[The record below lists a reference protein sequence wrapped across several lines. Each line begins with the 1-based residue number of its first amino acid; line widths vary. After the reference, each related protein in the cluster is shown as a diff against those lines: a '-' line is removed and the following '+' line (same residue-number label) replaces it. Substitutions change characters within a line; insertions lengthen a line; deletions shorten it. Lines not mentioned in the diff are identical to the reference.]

1 MLTEQDMTNLPA
13 PHSGPAVNSDSTIWE
28 LLGPVF
34 AEHATVPAVRADD
47 ATLDYAQLTVAVDS
61 QAARLRASG
70 VVEGDV
76 VALALPR
83 SAAEIVAVLGVL
95 RAGAVYTAI
104 DHTAPDA
111 RVAAMLS
118 RVKPRAVIGHAG
130 SGGGA
135 ERISLLAPGGCRRVD
150 PHHPSEQPQ
159 PFTATVDLT
168 PDSPAYIAFTSG
180 STGVPK
186 AVRIPQRAVVRLAR
200 GASYLLCGPAERF
213 LRLAPLAFDA
223 STLEIFCPL
232 ATGTAVDVFPDGPVA
247 PIELASFLNDRAVTV
262 AWLTAGLFRLVADEA
277 PHAFSRLRQL
287 VTGGD
292 VVPADHVRRM
302 LVAHPGL
309 RITNGYGPTENTT
322 FSCTHSVLSAVEVED
337 PLPIGHP
344 VAGTTVLILDA
355 DGRLASAGEPGELHV
370 GGSGLALDYH
380 NDPET
385 TARAF
390 ITCPG
395 SSERYYRTGDL
406 VSRDERGRLH
416 FLGRNDRQVKVRGFR
431 VELGEIEAC
440 LRTHAAVQDAVAV
453 VQTDSSGRK
462 HMVSAVTSASGQELE
477 EDLRAYLRARLPAA
491 MIPGRFVVVR
501 TFPVTANGKVDTQN
515 LFAGSE
521 PTGGADAVVVS
532 GVVPD
537 ATQKT
542 GQSPVDFEELIAGV
556 WAAVLGTTDFEYDEA
571 FFEVG
576 GDSLTAASVHTALQA
591 ALPSHAIRV
600 VDIFR
605 FPTIEGL
612 AEHLRSGD
620 AS

>member
-1 MLTEQDMTNLPA
+1 MLTQQDVASLPGS
-13 PHSGPAVNSDSTIWE
+13 HSGPAMEGDSTIWE

-34 AEHATVPAVRADD
+34 AQHATGLAVRADD
-47 ATLDYAQLTVAVDS
+47 ATLDYAHLSLAVDS

-83 SAAEIVAVLGVL
+83 STAEIVAVLGVL

-104 DHTAPDA
+104 DHTTPDA
-111 RVAAMLS
+111 RLVSLLS
-118 RVKPRAVIGHAG
+118 RVEPRAVIGDG
-130 SGGGA
+130 VSGGAA
-135 ERISLLAPGGCRRVD
+135 ERISRLTPGGCLRVD
-150 PHHPSEQPQ
+150 PYHPSEQPQ
-159 PFTATVDLT
+159 PFTATVNLT

-186 AVRIPQRAVVRLAR
+186 AVRIPHRAVVRLAL

-232 ATGTAVDVFPDGPVA
+232 ATGTALEVFPDGPVA
-247 PIELASFLNDRAVTV
+247 PVELASFLDEREVTV
-262 AWLTAGLFRLVADEA
+262 AWLTAGLFRLVADDA

-302 LVAHPGL
+302 LMAHAGL

-322 FSCTHSVLSAVEVED
+322 FSCTHSVLSAAEVED
-337 PLPIGHP
+337 PLPIGRA
-344 VAGTTVLILDA
+344 VAGTTVMVVDA
-355 DGRLASAGEPGELHV
+355 DGQPAAAGEPGELLV

-380 NDPET
+380 NDPVA

-390 ITCPG
+390 VTLPG
-395 SSERYYRTGDL
+395 SSERFYRTGDL
-406 VSRDERGRLH
+406 VRRDERGRLH

-431 VELGEIEAC
+431 VELGEIEGC
-440 LRTHAAVQDAVAV
+440 LRTHAAVQDAVAAV
-453 VQTDSSGRK
+453 RTDPSGHK
-462 HMVSAVTSASGQELE
+462 QMVAAVTSTAGHELAE
-477 EDLRAYLRARLPAA
+477 GLRAHLRGQLPEP
-491 MIPGRFVVVR
+491 MIPSRFVVVG
-501 TFPVTANGKVDTQN
+501 TFPITANGKVDTEK
-515 LFAGSE
+515 LFGDSE
-521 PTGGADAVVVS
+521 PTGGTSAAVPAI
-532 GVVPD
+532 PD
-537 ATQKT
+537 ATHSM

-556 WAAVLGTTDFEYDEA
+556 WATVLGTTDFEYDEA
-571 FFEVG
+571 FFDVG
-576 GDSLTAASVHTALQA
+576 GDSLTAASVHTSLQA

-600 VDIFR
+600 VDIFK